1 MSSPMSSL
9 RQLSV
14 AGCFALLALSA
25 SHGVLAQ
32 ATGPAMTTDEIRVC
46 LCQEQALEQK
56 RNEVDTQSALLS
68 ERQQEL
74 TSLDTEIKRQAAAL
88 PSNDQVGQQVLQD
101 LIQQQMGLR
110 NMIQLQIRPAYNRSA
125 ADLRQIVETYN
136 AQCTA
141 RPRYALDAQQAAANL
156 VCPVQ

>member
-1 MSSPMSSL
+1 MSSL
-9 RQLSV
+9 RHLSV
-14 AGCFALLALSA
+14 AGCFALLFLSA
-25 SHGVLAQ
+25 SHGAMAQ

-46 LCQEQALEQK
+46 LCQEKLVEQ
-56 RNEVDTQSALLS
+56 RRAEVDAQAVLLD

-74 TSLDTEIKRQAAAL
+74 NGLDTEIKRQAAAL
-88 PSNDQVGQQVLQD
+88 PSSDQVGQQVLQD
-101 LIQQQMGLR
+101 LIRQQMALR

-125 ADLRQIVETYN
+125 ADLRQQVETYN

-156 VCPVQ
+156 VCPVP

>member
-1 MSSPMSSL
+1 MPSLTSSL
-9 RQLSV
+9 RHLSV
-14 AGCFALLALSA
+14 AACVSFFVLS
-25 SHGVLAQ
+25 SGHGVMAQ

-56 RNEVDTQSALLS
+56 RSEADTQAALLD

-74 TSLDTEIKRQAAAL
+74 NSLDAEIKRQAAAL
-88 PSNDQVGQQVLQD
+88 PSSDQVGQQVLQD
-101 LIQQQMGLR
+101 LIRQQMALR
-110 NMIQLQIRPAYNRSA
+110 NMIQLQIRPSYNTLVS
-125 ADLRQIVETYN
+125 DLRQRVEAYN

-156 VCPVQ
+156 VCPVP

>member
-1 MSSPMSSL
+1 MSSL
-9 RQLSV
+9 RPLPV
-14 AGCFALLALSA
+14 AACVAMFALFAA
-25 SHGVLAQ
+25 PAAWAQ
-32 ATGPAMTTDEIRVC
+32 ATGPAMTTEEIRVC

-56 RNEVDTQSALLS
+56 RNEVDTQGALLD

-74 TSLDTEIKRQAAAL
+74 TSLDAEIKRQAAVL

-125 ADLRQIVETYN
+125 ADLRTTVETYN
-136 AQCTA
+136 AQCTS
-141 RPRYALDAQQAAANL
+141 RPRYTLDAQQAAENL
-156 VCPVQ
+156 VCPAP